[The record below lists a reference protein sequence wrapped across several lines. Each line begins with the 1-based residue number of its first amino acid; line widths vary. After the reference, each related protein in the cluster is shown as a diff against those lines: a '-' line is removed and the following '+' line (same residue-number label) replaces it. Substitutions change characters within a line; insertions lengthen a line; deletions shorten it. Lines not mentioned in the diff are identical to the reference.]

1 MQFLEDFINGGEIE
15 LLLDCI
21 RLTAGPL
28 HVLSDAIRSARMVG
42 VASTGI
48 ALVASGFPT
57 AAKTNE
63 LMLSQ
68 GGPCIVPSSLLPI
81 DVSIVL

>member
-1 MQFLEDFINGGEIE
+1 MQFLEDFIDGGEVE
-15 LLLDCI
+15 RLLDCI
-21 RLTAGPL
+21 LLTAGPL
-28 HVLSDAIRSARMVG
+28 HALSGAIRHERMVG
-42 VASTGI
+42 TASTGI

-68 GGPCIVPSSLLPI
+68 EGPGIVPSSLLPT
-81 DVSIVL
+81 DV